1 MERITPCGIA
11 RFMATTLLLLCLSIP
26 LTATAEERP
35 SIPAGQPAEVTSPAA
50 PPPLSGPATPGAPEC
65 PLPEKKKAES
75 EFVWE
80 LDPYYS
86 EVSLHIPLTD
96 EPIPEFSDVGEFEV
110 YRKLFVDS
118 LKPRFMLVEAAVM
131 PLPLTGVALKRYA
144 PDFYRGFNVGS
155 SNVNLLQSVTAG
167 FQEPYAFS
175 LFLGDMVSFVRPGE
189 DKVCSNK
196 GYMGYMLSYSNQH
209 IKRNVLIPDH
219 NVEAEWKAKGDRVF
233 KDDKLSWSFRIGA
246 KVHQNPDI
254 SNTVYLGFRRNHLDY
269 KAGLLGFFS
278 NSDLNIRWDFSA
290 RNGRL
295 LRQEYVFGK
304 KYPIKSWRVALKME
318 VGIIWEDPAT
328 YTGPLHDKD
337 FQNVTAVLRPN
348 IEF

>member
-1 MERITPCGIA
+1 MERITPDGIA
-11 RFMATTLLLLCLSIP
+11 RTLASTLLLLSLSLP
-26 LTATAEERP
+26 LPAAAEDGP
-35 SIPAGQPAEVTSPAA
+35 AVPAGGAPAAAIPAAQ
-50 PPPLSGPATPGAPEC
+50 PPPPGGAPDC
-65 PLPEKKKAES
+65 PLPEKKTAES

-86 EVSLHIPLTD
+86 EISLHIPLTD
-96 EPIPEFSDVGEFEV
+96 EPIPEFADVGEFEV
-110 YRKLFVDS
+110 YRKLFADS
-118 LKPRFMLVEAAVM
+118 LKPRFMLVEAAVFPM
-131 PLPLTGVALKRYA
+131 PLTGVALKRYA
-144 PDFYRGFNVGS
+144 PDFYRGFNVGTS
-155 SNVNLLQSVTAG
+155 DLNLLQSVTAG

-189 DKVCSNK
+189 EKVCSNK

-219 NVEAEWKAKGDRVF
+219 NLEAEWKAKGDRIF
-233 KDDKLSWSFRIGA
+233 KEDKLSWSFRIGA

-254 SNTVYLGFRRNHLDY
+254 TNTVYLGFRRNHLDFR
-269 KAGLLGFFS
+269 AGFLGFLS

-290 RNGRL
+290 RDGRL

-304 KYPIKSWRVALKME
+304 KYPIKSWRVAFKME
-318 VGIIWEDPAT
+318 VGVIWEDPAI